1 MRGQYANKR
10 DRNEAEIVAILRA
23 HGFTVA
29 LMDTPVDLLIGRSG
43 KTYIA
48 EVKDGPKA
56 KYTKA
61 QREFLGLWRGQFVRF
76 DSVESVEAWAR
87 AQRGNR
93 NG

>member
-43 KTYIA
+43 
-48 EVKDGPKA
+48 EGSERVSG
-56 KYTKA
+56 
-61 QREFLGLWRGQFVRF
+61 
-76 DSVESVEAWAR
+76 SVAR
-87 AQRGNR
+87 AVCSF
-93 NG
+93 